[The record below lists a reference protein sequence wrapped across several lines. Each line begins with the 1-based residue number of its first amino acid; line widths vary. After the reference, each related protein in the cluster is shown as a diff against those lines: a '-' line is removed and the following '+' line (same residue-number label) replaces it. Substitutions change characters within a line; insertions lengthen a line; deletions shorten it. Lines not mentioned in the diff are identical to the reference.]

1 MLRKIFLC
9 SLVAALGILFVVL
22 RPAYQV
28 AFNKF
33 YHVPA
38 AATPK
43 LPRATYYLAA
53 AGDSAAIR
61 AVVVAE
67 SASSAKIEA
76 ATAAGGWVPSGT
88 VASKFIAFAGIYLL
102 MIIWP
107 FWVQRLTHPAPT
119 KWQLASYS
127 AEFEKL
133 TVLEKIAS
141 VRAIQQNNV
150 WRAIGAALF
159 AALVV

>member
-1 MLRKIFLC
+1 MLRKILLY
-9 SLVAALGILFVVL
+9 SLIGALGILFVVL
-22 RPAYQV
+22 KPAYQV

-38 AATPK
+38 AVPK

-61 AVVVAE
+61 AVAVAE
-67 SASSAKIEA
+67 NASSAKVEA
-76 ATAAGGWVPSGT
+76 AAAAGGWVPSGT
-88 VASKFIAFAGIYLL
+88 VASKFITFAAIYLL
-102 MIIWP
+102 MVIWP
-107 FWVQRLTHPAPT
+107 FLVQRMTHPAPT
-119 KWQLASYS
+119 KWQKASYS

>member
-1 MLRKIFLC
+1 MLRKAL
-9 SLVAALGILFVVL
+9 LYVLLPALGLLFVVL
-22 RPAYQV
+22 KPAYQV

-33 YHVPA
+33 YHVQA
-38 AATPK
+38 AVPK

-61 AVVVAE
+61 AVAVAE
-67 SASSAKIEA
+67 NASSAKIEA

-88 VASKFIAFAGIYLL
+88 VGSKYITFLGIYLL
-102 MIIWP
+102 MVIWP
-107 FWVQRLTHPAPT
+107 FVVQRMTHPAPT
-119 KWQLASYS
+119 KWQKTNYS

-159 AALVV
+159 AALVI